1 MKTIDLNCDMGEA
14 FGAWEMGDDA
24 AMLEIVTSANIA
36 CGFHAGDP
44 LVMDRTLAQAKAR
57 GVGAGAHPSFMDL
70 WGFGRRPILG
80 QSPDE
85 IEKQLIYQIGALQAL
100 AHAQGSRLGHVKTH
114 GSLGN
119 MANEDIGLAR
129 AVARAIKAVDPD
141 FIFVVMPGLPT
152 ERAGEEAGL
161 RLAREIY
168 ADRAYA
174 DNGNL
179 ASRKLPGSVLHDAE
193 AAAERVLRIVESGEI
208 VSINGKRIPARAD
221 TVCVHGDTAGA
232 VAMARAVKRR
242 LTGAGYVVKPMAGL
256 APDPKGVE

>member
-1 MKTIDLNCDMGEA
+1 MKTIDLNCDMGEG
-14 FGAWEMGDDA
+14 FGVYSLGDDP

-44 LVMDRTLAQAKAR
+44 LVMAQTLENAKAR
-57 GVGAGAHPSFMDL
+57 GVSCGAHPSFMDL

-80 QSPDE
+80 QSPAE

-100 AHAQGSRLGHVKTH
+100 AHAQGMRLGHVKTH

-119 MANEDIGLAR
+119 MANEDIDLAR
-129 AVARAIKAVDPD
+129 AVARAIKAVDPNY
-141 FIFVVMPGLPT
+141 IFVVMPGLPT
-152 ERAGEEAGL
+152 EKAGEEAGL

-174 DNGNL
+174 ANGNL
-179 ASRKLPGSVLHDAE
+179 ASRKLPGAVLHDAE
-193 AAAERVLRIVESGEI
+193 AAAERILGILESGEVVAI
-208 VSINGKRIPARAD
+208 DGTRIRVRAD
-221 TVCVHGDTAGA
+221 TVCVHGDTADA

-242 LTGAGYVVKPMAGL
+242 LDAAGYAVEPMAEWL
-256 APDPKGVE
+256 

>member
-1 MKTIDLNCDMGEA
+1 MKMIDLNCDMGEG
-14 FGAWEMGDDA
+14 FGVYSLGDDE
-24 AMLEIVTSANIA
+24 AMLDIVTSANIA

-44 LVMDRTLAQAKAR
+44 LVMAKTLAEAKAR
-57 GVGAGAHPSFMDL
+57 GVGCGAHPSFMDL

-100 AHAQGSRLGHVKTH
+100 AHAQGFRLAHVKTH

-119 MANEDIGLAR
+119 MANEDMELAR
-129 AVARAIKAVDPD
+129 AVARAIKAVDANLI
-141 FIFVVMPGLPT
+141 FIVMPGLPT

-161 RLAREIY
+161 RVAREIY

-179 ASRKLPGSVLHDAE
+179 ASRKLPGAVLHDAE
-193 AAAERVLRIVESGEI
+193 AAAERVLRIVETGEV
-208 VSINGKRIPARAD
+208 VSISGAHIPVRAD
-221 TVCVHGDTAGA
+221 TVCVHGDTADA
-232 VAMARAVKRR
+232 VAMARAVRTR
-242 LTGAGYVVKPMAGL
+242 LEAAGYAVRPMAEWL
-256 APDPKGVE
+256 

>member
-1 MKTIDLNCDMGEA
+1 MNTIDLNSDMGEG
-14 FGAWEMGDDA
+14 FGVYSLGDDE

-44 LVMDRTLAQAKAR
+44 LVMARTLASAKTH
-57 GVGAGAHPSFMDL
+57 GVSAGAHPSFFDL

-80 QSPDE
+80 ERPGD
-85 IEKQLIYQIGALQAL
+85 IEKQIVYQVGAMQAL
-100 AHAQGSRLGHVKTH
+100 AAAEGVPLTHVKTH

-119 MANEDIGLAR
+119 LANEDIELAR
-129 AVARAIKAVDPD
+129 AVARAIKAAARDAI
-141 FIFVVMPGLPT
+141 FIVMPGLET
-152 ERAGEEAGL
+152 ERAGEEFGL

-179 ASRKLPGSVLHDAE
+179 ASRKLPGAVLHDAE
-193 AAAERVLRIVESGEI
+193 EAAARVLSIVETGEV
-208 VSINGKRIPARAD
+208 VSIGGRRIPIKAD

-232 VAMARAVKRR
+232 VAMARTVRAR
-242 LTGAGYVVKPMAGL
+242 LEGAGWAIRPMG
-256 APDPKGVE
+256 EWFS

>member
-1 MKTIDLNCDMGEA
+1 MKTIDLNCDMGEG
-14 FGAWEMGDDA
+14 FGVYSLGDDE
-24 AMLEIVTSANIA
+24 AMLDIVTSANIA

-44 LVMDRTLAQAKAR
+44 LVMATTLEAAKAR
-57 GVGAGAHPSFMDL
+57 GVGVGAHPSFFDL

-80 QSPDE
+80 QSPAE
-85 IEKQLIYQIGALQAL
+85 VEKQIIYQIGALQAL
-100 AHAQGSRLGHVKTH
+100 AHAQGLKLGHIKTH

-119 MANEDIGLAR
+119 MANEDIDLAR

-179 ASRKLPGSVLHDAE
+179 ASRKLPNAVLHDADE
-193 AAAERVLRIVESGEI
+193 AAERVLRIVESGE
-208 VSINGKRIPARAD
+208 VTSISGKRIAVRAD
-221 TVCVHGDTAGA
+221 SVCVHGDTAGA
-232 VAMARAVKRR
+232 VAMARKVKVR
-242 LTGAGYVVKPMAGL
+242 LTEAGYAVRPMAEWL
-256 APDPKGVE
+256 